1 MRILTAK
8 SLRALVILF
17 LSICFASAATADDQI
32 VTTNPSATSQV
43 AGSEDISL
51 SIEYATSPAN
61 TQTTGLGVSIYFDS
75 TKLEFV
81 SMAENS
87 VLEDSLIG
95 ITGAPS
101 DIAAD
106 DDNDDDDSATDKKA
120 TIAFTSFN
128 GKFPPSSSWPEDEA
142 ALSLATL
149 VFRAADAGLVG
160 TTTINYSLNTASGYT
175 GIAESATIEFEA
187 DAVDPVIT
195 VVDDSVTIEAEGPLT
210 SEDSSQLTNFIAGMT
225 AEDNLDGDLT
235 GQIVYSVDGEDLSDP
250 ASFVVGTTVVDLS
263 VTDSSGN
270 VGTEQVTIIVV
281 DTTVPTLSGVTDVTF
296 AAASADGI
304 ASDDALVEAFGAT
317 IGATDLV
324 DGDLS
329 DSVVPTVGGED
340 LPAFFPLGDTLLD
353 VTVADASGN
362 IATGQL
368 TLSVTD
374 QTEPV
379 VTPSAVDLE
388 ATASGGYSGAS
399 DAITAA
405 ADATDNVDGSDLSVA
420 ITSDLPDP
428 IPFGETVVSITV
440 TDAAGNASAST
451 VTVTV
456 VDTTAPEISGADIT
470 IEGSQ
475 GADLALE
482 DSQVQDWLAT
492 VTATDLVD
500 GAVDVSNNAP
510 ATFPFALGT
519 TVTFT
524 STDEAGNAATADF
537 VLSVDPDEV
546 FPEITAPAAITV
558 EAEGADGTTASNS
571 SIAAF
576 LAGAS
581 ATDNVDGVVA
591 SAVTTDAGAV
601 FALGETTVTF
611 SIKDSSNNETT
622 ATSTVT
628 VVDTT
633 APVIAGAIDG
643 TFAAVDAD
651 GTPATDAGIEALV
664 AGIGATDLVD
674 GSVDVTSD
682 KPAVFPLGATV
693 VTVTATDAAANT
705 TTATM
710 TITINDQTPPVVTV
724 TDVTLEAT
732 GELGAETSEASLIGQ
747 VSSVDNVDGT
757 GAVVSI
763 ALQSDV
769 LGFGDTLLS
778 VTVTDAAGN
787 ASTASLVVSVVDTTA
802 PAFSGTNQLIMT
814 VDEEMD
820 VPASDERVVAWLA
833 GISAEDIVDG
843 PTVVVD
849 DVPDVFP
856 VGETMVTFTSEDSR
870 GNTATEVVS
879 VIVAVGPAVMVPEAI
894 TVVAEDGVSVA
905 ASHPAIEAFLAAAT
919 AKDFSGN
926 DLEVSDD
933 APESFEV
940 GATLVT
946 FSATDSDS
954 RDGSNSSTVTV
965 VAPSAEADTD
975 GDGIDDQ
982 FEVDHGLDPNADD
995 ASEDADGDGR
1005 SNLDEYLEGKDPNVD
1020 DVNPLVTAPDDVV
1033 ANSTGHK
1040 TQVELGEAT
1049 ATDTLDGDL
1058 AASADDTGP
1067 YESGSHVIT
1076 WSATDAAGNVGID
1089 TQNVVVNP
1097 QVTTVSLGRTA
1108 EGQTFGLDV
1117 VLNGLAS
1124 TYPVEI
1130 PFTLAGTA
1138 ELDSDYSIEGDSV
1151 MIESGREGSISFT
1164 ILDDEN
1170 ADEGD
1175 ETIEVTLG
1183 TPTAGAVLGANA
1195 SSVISIIEAQ
1205 VPPSLKISV
1214 NQGETIGRTV
1224 AADGGMVTAMLS
1236 IEDPN
1241 GGHVVDWTGSDSA
1254 LVADGAT
1261 DAMEFSFDPAGM
1273 GEGGYELIASVTDSG
1288 IADETFSV
1296 SVLVRV
1302 SAAAVESDSDEDG
1315 IPDSKDTS
1323 DEANVLSVNAD
1334 ESDADMTADEGVKLV
1349 IGDAAAGGGV
1359 SGVAVS
1365 EETIAA
1371 SGEDGGDAPDN
1382 GTDEDFDYPIGVYDF
1397 GVEELPV
1404 PGMSVNVVI
1413 PVGQAIPEDAL
1424 YRKYTE
1430 EGGWVDFIA
1439 DDNNA
1444 VKSALGADDACPGAG
1459 DDAYIDGLTA
1469 GDMCLQLTLEDGGPN
1484 DADGQVNGA
1493 IDDPGGIAIAAPV
1506 LVVEINAEGHQSRRK
1521 VGGCSVVEGPGDYG
1535 LVLLALLALAG
1546 LTRRR
1551 FRALLVRVD

>member
-17 LSICFASAATADDQI
+17 FSICIASAATADDQI

-106 DDNDDDDSATDKKA
+106 DDNDDDDTATDKKA

-128 GKFPPSSSWPEDEA
+128 GKFPPSSSWPADEA

-160 TTTINYSLNTASGYT
+160 TTTINYKLNTASGYT
-175 GIAESATIEFEA
+175 GIAESATIEFQA

-195 VVDDSVTIEAEGPLT
+195 VVDDSITIEAEGPLT
-210 SEDSSQLTNFIAGMT
+210 SEDSSQLTDFIAGMT
-225 AEDNLDGDLT
+225 AEDNLDGNLT
-235 GQIVYSVDGEDLSDP
+235 GEIVYSVDGEVLSDP
-250 ASFVVGTTVVDLS
+250 ASFVLGTTVVDLS
-263 VTDSSGN
+263 VTDSSSN

-281 DTTVPTLSGVTDVTF
+281 DTTVPTLSGLADVTF
-296 AAASADGI
+296 AATSADGI
-304 ASDDALVEAFGAT
+304 ASDDALVEAFGNT

-329 DSVVPTVGGED
+329 DSVVPTVDGQA

-353 VTVADASGN
+353 VTVTDASGN

-374 QTEPV
+374 QDSPV

-388 ATASGGYSGAS
+388 ATVSGGYSGAS

-420 ITSDLPDP
+420 ITSALPDP

-440 TDAAGNASAST
+440 TDAAGNESAST

-456 VDTTAPEISGADIT
+456 DDTTAPEISGADST
-470 IEGSQ
+470 IEGSA
-475 GADLALE
+475 GEDLALA
-482 DSQVQDWLAT
+482 DTQVQDWLAS
-492 VTATDLVD
+492 VTATDIVD
-500 GAVDVSNNAP
+500 GEVDVSNNAP
-510 ATFPFALGT
+510 AIFPFALGT

-524 STDEAGNAATADF
+524 TVDAAGNQASADF

-546 FPEITAPAAITV
+546 FPEITEPDAITV
-558 EAEGADGTTASNS
+558 EAEGADGTPASNS

-576 LAGAS
+576 LVGAS
-581 ATDNVDGVVA
+581 ATDNVDGDVG
-591 SAVTTDAGAV
+591 SAVTTDAGDV
-601 FALGETTVTF
+601 FPLGETTVTF

-633 APVIAGAIDG
+633 TPLISGVADG

-651 GTPATDAGIEALV
+651 GTPATDAGIEAL
-664 AGIGATDLVD
+664 GAAVSALDAVD
-674 GSVDVTSD
+674 GAVTVTSD
-682 KPAVFPLGATV
+682 KPEVLPLGATV
-693 VTVTATDAAANT
+693 VTVTATDAAGNT
-705 TTATM
+705 STATM
-710 TITINDQTPPVVTV
+710 TITIIDQTPPVVTV
-724 TDVTLEAT
+724 TDIILEAT
-732 GELGAETSEASLIGQ
+732 GELGAETSEAALLAQ

-778 VTVTDAAGN
+778 VTVTDAAAN
-787 ASTASLVVSVVDTTA
+787 ASTASLVVSVVDSTA
-802 PAFSGTNQLIMT
+802 PVFSGTNQLIMT

-843 PTVVVD
+843 LTVVID
-849 DVPDVFP
+849 DVPEVFP

-870 GNTATEVVS
+870 GNTATEFVS
-879 VIVAVGPAVMVPEAI
+879 VIVAVGPAVMAPDAI
-894 TVVAEDGVSVA
+894 TVVAVDGVSVA
-905 ASHPAIEAFLAAAT
+905 ASHPLIEAFLAAAT

-940 GATLVT
+940 GSTVVT
-946 FSATDSDS
+946 FSATDSEA
-954 RDGSNSSTVTV
+954 RDGSNASTVTV
-965 VAPSAEADTD
+965 VAPSADADTD
-975 GDGIDDQ
+975 GDGMDDQ
-982 FEVDHGLDPNADD
+982 FEVDHDLNPNADD

-1020 DVNPLVTAPDDVV
+1020 DVDPVVTAPGDVV
-1033 ANSTGHK
+1033 ADSTGHK
-1040 TQVELGEAT
+1040 TQVDLGQAT

-1058 AASADDTGP
+1058 SASADNTGP
-1067 YESGSHVIT
+1067 FESGSHVIT
-1076 WSATDAAGNVGID
+1076 WTATDAAGNVGID
-1089 TQNVVVNP
+1089 TQNLTINP
-1097 QVTTVSLGRTA
+1097 QITTATQGRTA
-1108 EGQTFGLDV
+1108 EGNTFDLDV
-1117 VLNGLAS
+1117 VLNGPAG
-1124 TYPVEI
+1124 TYPLEI

-1138 ELDSDYSIEGDSV
+1138 ERDSDYSTEGDSV
-1151 MIESGREGSISFT
+1151 TIESGQKGVISFM
-1164 ILDDEN
+1164 ILADES

-1183 TPTAGAVLGANA
+1183 APTTGAVLGAND
-1195 SSVISIIEAQ
+1195 SSVISIIEEQA
-1205 VPPSLKISV
+1205 PPSLKISV
-1214 NQGETIGRTV
+1214 TQGETIGRNV
-1224 AADGGMVTAMLS
+1224 AAEGGIVTALLS
-1236 IEDPN
+1236 IQDPN
-1241 GGHVVDWTGSDSA
+1241 GDHTVDWSGSDSG
-1254 LVADGAT
+1254 LVSDTT
-1261 DAMEFSFDPAGM
+1261 DAIDFSFDPTGLA
-1273 GEGGYELIASVTDSG
+1273 EGGYEIIVSVTDSG

-1334 ESDADMTADEGVKLV
+1334 ESDAEMTADEGVKLV

-1413 PVGQAIPEDAL
+1413 PVGQAIPEDAV

-1506 LVVEINAEGHQSRRK
+1506 LVVNINAEGHQNRRK
-1521 VGGCSVVEGPGDYG
+1521 VGGCSVAEGPGDYG

-1546 LTRRR
+1546 LARRR
-1551 FRALLVRVD
+1551 FRLLATRAD